1 MHSLIGHDISII
13 FNNSIRMIF
22 PTYDCVFIADTLLDQ
37 LHSPESHHHPPPQT
51 NTLNIPQQQNPLH
64 ETEAPQNL
72 LEQRDEANNHQ
83 QHNQPQQHHQMISED
98 HVKQLEELTGIS
110 LTRLPLSHEPLQSI
124 HDEHHQQNRLSHHD
138 LPNPSPF
145 QQQQVVLDPPSN
157 ALYVDTQLSSEEED
171 HHNHHDHHK
180 DHKLENYH
188 LPDDVLLKIS
198 PRGHSSGPVII
209 SQVNIFHSLKL
220 AYIPY

>member
-1 MHSLIGHDISII
+1 M
-13 FNNSIRMIF
+13 
-22 PTYDCVFIADTLLDQ
+22 
-37 LHSPESHHHPPPQT
+37 
-51 NTLNIPQQQNPLH
+51 H

-72 LEQRDEANNHQ
+72 LEQRDDANNHQ
-83 QHNQPQQHHQMISED
+83 HHNQPQQHHQMISED

-110 LTRLPLSHEPLQSI
+110 LTRLPLSHEPLQAI
-124 HDEHHQQNRLSHHD
+124 HVEHHQQNRLSHHD
-138 LPNPSPF
+138 LPKPSPF

-157 ALYVDTQLSSEEED
+157 ALYVDTQISSEEED

-180 DHKLENYH
+180 DHNLENYH

-209 SQVNIFHSLKL
+209 SQVNIFYNLKF
-220 AYIPY
+220 AFIPFHIK